1 VYNDKLPPH
10 DIAAEEAVIGS
21 LLIDG
26 AAIYEIATLLQ
37 KADFYH
43 EPHQWL
49 YEACLNLYQRAEPE
63 SINQITVAQE
73 LDRLGKLEQSGGVAY
88 LSHLISVV
96 PTPLD
101 IVDYAQIVYRL
112 SISRHLI
119 SAGQQITNIGYQAEP
134 DPRNSIS
141 RAELTLL
148 ELSQTRG
155 MRDFQPVRNVL
166 DTFFKPHVSTEDEL
180 SSPIE
185 KVMSGFH
192 ALDNIT
198 GGFGRS
204 DLIIVAGR
212 PGMGKTSFALNI
224 ARNACVGQNACVAI
238 FSLEMSSEELVTRL
252 ISSEAS
258 VLSTYV
264 RLGKHSEMD
273 EKHVMTAMGMLSE
286 TKIYID
292 DSPKLP
298 MSEIRSKARRLLYE
312 QKKVDLVIID
322 HLGLIDSDYH
332 MSNRVQEISY
342 ITRHLKTL
350 ARELNVP
357 VIAVSQLS
365 RASEM
370 RQDRSPQLSDL
381 RDSGTIEQDA
391 DVVLFLYREDYYTNE
406 VKWQT
411 EHSADEK
418 FPEGLAI
425 VSVAK
430 HRNGPTGQANIHF
443 TPKYFR
449 FENIAPQEE
458 SLL

>member
-1 VYNDKLPPH
+1 MYNDKLPPH

-49 YEACLNLYQRAEPE
+49 YEACMTLYTRSE

-73 LDRLGKLEQSGGVAY
+73 LDRLGKLEQCGGVAY

-101 IVDYAQIVYRL
+101 IQDYAQIVYRL
-112 SISRHLI
+112 SVSRNLI
-119 SAGQQITNIGYQAEP
+119 IAGQQISNIGFQAEAE
-134 DPRNSIS
+134 PRSSIS
-141 RAELTLL
+141 KAEGILL
-148 ELSQTRG
+148 NLSQFRG
-155 MRDFQPVRNVL
+155 TRDFLHVRQVL
-166 DTFFKPHVSTEDEL
+166 DLYFEPHPVEEEGQL
-180 SSPIE
+180 GPIQ

-192 ALDNIT
+192 AVDNIT

-224 ARNACVGQNACVAI
+224 ARNASMQQNACVAI

-252 ISSEAS
+252 IATEAS
-258 VLSTYV
+258 VPSANV
-264 RLGKHSEMD
+264 RHGMHSEMD
-273 EKHVMTAMGMLSE
+273 GRKIIDAMGNLSE

-292 DSPKLP
+292 DSARLNIA
-298 MSEIRSKARRLLYE
+298 EIRSKARRLHYE
-312 QKKVDLVIID
+312 HKLNMIIID
-322 HLGLIDSDYH
+322 HLGLIESDFH
-332 MSNRVQEISY
+332 MNNRVQEISY
-342 ITRHLKTL
+342 ITRHLKAL
-350 ARELNVP
+350 AREMEIP

-365 RASEM
+365 RAAEV
-370 RQDRSPQLSDL
+370 RQDRQPQLSDL

-391 DVVLFLYREDYYTNE
+391 DVVIFLYREDYYTTKE
-406 VKWQT
+406 KWVA
-411 EHSADEK
+411 EHPDQEY
-418 FPEGLAI
+418 PEGIANLH
-425 VSVAK
+425 VAK
-430 HRNGPTGQANIHF
+430 HRNGPTGQTSIHF
-443 TPKYFR
+443 TPKYYR
-449 FENIAPQEE
+449 FENMPTPEVSMI
-458 SLL
+458 

>member
-1 VYNDKLPPH
+1 MYNDKLPPH

-49 YEACLNLYQRAEPE
+49 YEACMTLYTRSE

-73 LDRLGKLEQSGGVAY
+73 LDRLGKLEQCGGVAY

-101 IVDYAQIVYRL
+101 IQDYAQIVYRL

-119 SAGQQITNIGYQAEP
+119 SAGQQITNIGYQAEAEP
-134 DPRNSIS
+134 HISIS
-141 RAELTLL
+141 KAEDILL
-148 ELSQTRG
+148 KLAQTRG
-155 MRDFQPVRNVL
+155 TRDFLHVRQVL
-166 DTFFKPHVSTEDEL
+166 DLYFEPHPVGEDGQAL
-180 SSPIE
+180 PMQ
-185 KVMSGFH
+185 KVMSGFP

-198 GGFGRS
+198 GGFNRS

-224 ARNACVGQNACVAI
+224 ARNASIEQNACVAI

-252 ISSEAS
+252 ISTEAS
-258 VLSTYV
+258 VLSTHV
-264 RLGKHSEMD
+264 RLGMHSEID
-273 EKHVMTAMGMLSE
+273 ERKILNAIGTLSE

-292 DSPKLP
+292 DSPKLR

-312 QKKVDLVIID
+312 QKVNMIIID
-322 HLGLIDSDYH
+322 HLGLIDSDTF
-332 MSNRVQEISY
+332 MNNRVQEISY
-342 ITRHLKTL
+342 ITRNLKAL
-350 ARELNVP
+350 ARDLQVP

-365 RASEM
+365 RAAEI
-370 RQDRSPQLSDL
+370 RQDRQPQLSDL
-381 RDSGTIEQDA
+381 RDSGTIELDA
-391 DVVLFLYREDYYTNE
+391 DVVIFIYRQDYYYPTRE
-406 VKWQT
+406 KW
-411 EHSADEK
+411 EADHPDQEY
-418 FPEGLAI
+418 PEGIANLH
-425 VSVAK
+425 VAK
-430 HRNGPTGQANIHF
+430 HRNGPTGETSVHF
-443 TPKYFR
+443 TPKYYR
-449 FENIAPQEE
+449 FENIATQEE

>member
-26 AAIYEIATLLQ
+26 AAIYEIAPLLE
-37 KADFYH
+37 KDDFYH
-43 EPHQWL
+43 EPHQHL
-49 YEACLNLYQRAEPE
+49 YAACVSLYARSEA
-63 SINQITVAQE
+63 INQITVAQE

-101 IVDYAQIVYRL
+101 IQDYAQIVYRL

-119 SAGQQITNIGYQAEP
+119 SAGQQITNIGFMAEAEP
-134 DPRNSIS
+134 RVSIS
-141 RAELTLL
+141 KAEDILL
-148 ELSQTRG
+148 KLAQTRG
-155 MRDFQPVRNVL
+155 TRDFMHVRQVL
-166 DTFFKPHVSTEDEL
+166 DLYFEPHPVGEDGETV
-180 SSPIE
+180 PIQ
-185 KVMSGFH
+185 KVMSGFN

-224 ARNACVGQNACVAI
+224 ARNACVEQNACVAI

-252 ISSEAS
+252 IATEAS
-258 VLSTYV
+258 VLSTHV
-264 RLGKHSEMD
+264 RLGMHSEMD
-273 EKHVMTAMGMLSE
+273 ERKIMSAIGTLSE

-292 DSPKLP
+292 DSPKLR

-312 QKKVDLVIID
+312 QKVNLIIID
-322 HLGLIDSDYH
+322 HLGLIDADSY
-332 MSNRVQEISY
+332 MNNRVQEIGY
-342 ITRHLKTL
+342 ITRNLKAL
-350 ARELNVP
+350 ARDLQVP

-365 RASEM
+365 RAAEV

-391 DVVLFLYREDYYTNE
+391 DMVIFIYRQDYYYPTRE
-406 VKWQT
+406 KW
-411 EHSADEK
+411 EIDHPDKEY
-418 FPEGLAI
+418 PEGIASI
-425 VSVAK
+425 NVAK
-430 HRNGPTGQANIHF
+430 HRNGPTGEVSIHF
-443 TPKYFR
+443 TPKYYR
-449 FENIAPQEE
+449 FENIAAQEE